1 MSYFTDIPEMPSG
14 PAEVTLMAV
23 GDIMLGDSPIFVGH
37 GLSKIINKRGS
48 EFLFSDVSTT
58 LNKGD
63 IVFGNLECVLSD
75 VDVDPSILKSVQLRG
90 AESSVSGLVYAG
102 FNVLSLAN
110 NHILEHGGNSL
121 LRTKEVLSN
130 NGIYSIGVSE
140 SKEKSRE
147 ALILDINNISVS
159 FLSYCLVK
167 DSTAYCSVDNPS
179 EIIKD
184 IQKIRDKVDILIV
197 SLHWGNEFVRKPSAE
212 QVQLAHE
219 MIDSGANI
227 ILGHHPHV
235 LQGLEVYKNGIIV
248 YSLGNFVF
256 DMRQKKMRE
265 SMIFSCRLKKN
276 EIIDYEVIPVLI
288 ENFKPS
294 ILNGPEKD
302 KQLFQITNEFP
313 KVTPQKI
320 YDQEIEKC
328 VKKYRKDLIFYLMFN
343 FYKYKPI
350 YIWQIFVASFKL
362 NILKKI

>member
-1 MSYFTDIPEMPSG
+1 MSNFTDIPEVLSDPT
-14 PAEVTLMAV
+14 EVTLMAV
-23 GDIMLGDSPIFVGH
+23 GDIMLGDSPICVGH
-37 GLSKIINKRGS
+37 GLTEIINKKGS
-48 EFLFSDVSTT
+48 EFLFGDVSTI

-75 VDVDPSILKSVQLRG
+75 IDVDQSDLKSVQLRG
-90 AESSVSGLVYAG
+90 AESSVTGLVYAG

-110 NHILEHGGNSL
+110 NHILEHGENSL

-130 NGIYSIGVSE
+130 CGIYSIGVSE

-147 ALILDINNISVS
+147 SFTLNINNLSVS

-167 DSTAYCSVDNPS
+167 DNTAYCSVDDPS
-179 EIIKD
+179 EIIND
-184 IQKIRDKVDILIV
+184 IQKIKDKVDILIV
-197 SLHWGNEFVRKPSAE
+197 SLHWGDEFVRKPSSK
-212 QVQLAHE
+212 QVQFAHE

-235 LQGLEVYKNGIIV
+235 LQGLEAYNNGIVV

-265 SMIFSCRLKKN
+265 SMIFSCRLAKSGV
-276 EIIDYEVIPVLI
+276 IDYEIIPVLI

-302 KQLFQITNEFP
+302 NLLFQITNEFP
-313 KVTPQKI
+313 TVIPQKM
-320 YDQEIEKC
+320 YDQEINKC
-328 VKKYRKDLIFYLMFN
+328 IKQYRKDLISYLIFN

-350 YIWQIFVASFKL
+350 YLWQIFVASFKR
-362 NILKKI
+362 NFLKYI